1 MKNKYRADYVDSI
14 INDLDN
20 ESYVEKDRLE
30 KAIHFLNEA
39 SAINKR
45 EQDRLI
51 KKAQKEQADE
61 NKRLDVELANVELAN
76 VEG

>member
-1 MKNKYRADYVDSI
+1 MKNKYRANYVDSI

-61 NKRLDVELANVELAN
+61 NKRLDVELANVE
-76 VEG
+76 G

>member
-1 MKNKYRADYVDSI
+1 MKNKYRANYVDSI

-20 ESYVEKDRLE
+20 EVYVEKDRLE

-45 EQDRLI
+45 EQERLI
-51 KKAQKEQADE
+51 KKAKKEQAAE
-61 NKRLDVELANVELAN
+61 HKRLDAELAN

>member
-1 MKNKYRADYVDSI
+1 MKNKYRANYVDSV
-14 INDLDN
+14 INDLDG
-20 ESYVEKDRLE
+20 EVYVEKDRLE

-61 NKRLDVELANVELAN
+61 NKRLDVELANI
-76 VEG
+76 EG

>member
-1 MKNKYRADYVDSI
+1 MKNKYRANYVDSI

-51 KKAQKEQADE
+51 KKAQQEQADE
-61 NKRLDVELANVELAN
+61 NKRLDVELANVE
-76 VEG
+76 G